1 MVLDSVLGSV
11 SDVLRFED
19 DGFLASLIIR
29 TPLNLQRAAVFFSR
43 SHVTYAIRNQVP
55 TIRKVTGKECG
66 NSK

>member
-29 TPLNLQRAAVFFSR
+29 TPLNLQRAAVFSR